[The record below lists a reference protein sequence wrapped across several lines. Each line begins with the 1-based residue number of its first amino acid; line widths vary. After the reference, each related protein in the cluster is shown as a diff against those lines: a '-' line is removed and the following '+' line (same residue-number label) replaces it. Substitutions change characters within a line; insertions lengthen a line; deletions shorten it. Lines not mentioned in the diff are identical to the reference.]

1 MNNGDANSV
10 VGTMKAAG
18 TQAGK
23 KKRKDGHQKEVN
35 KDAARKVK
43 GARLQEAGYDASTH
57 RGVKAVQDQR
67 QRAAKSTQAYRGTL
81 QVR

>member
-1 MNNGDANSV
+1 
-10 VGTMKAAG
+10 MKAAD

-23 KKRKDGHQKEVN
+23 KKRKKVEKEVAH

-43 GARLQEAGYDASTH
+43 YARLQEAGYDASTH

-67 QRAAKSTQAYRGTL
+67 QRKAKSAKANRDTL